1 MSESTRESM
10 APELRVLFETM
21 PQVGRVEMIQVRPA
35 KGAPVES
42 LAAVKATVAGGLD
55 GERTDG
61 GKTRKRQVTLIQQEH
76 LSAVAGILGREQLD
90 PALTRRNLVV
100 AGINLR
106 ALLHARF
113 QIGEAVFEGTVECPP
128 CSLMER
134 NLGPGGYNAML
145 GHGGLCAQVV
155 QDGLIR
161 VGDPVRWLELV

>member
-1 MSESTRESM
+1 MNESTGEKM

-21 PQVGRVEMIQVRPA
+21 PQAGRVETIQVRPA
-35 KGAPVES
+35 KAAPVVS
-42 LAAVKATVAGGLD
+42 LNSVLATADGGLA

-61 GKTRKRQVTLIQQEH
+61 GKTRKRQVTLIQHEH
-76 LSAVAGILGREQLD
+76 LAAVASILQREDLD
-90 PALTRRNLVV
+90 PALTHRNLVV
-100 AGINLR
+100 SGINLR

-113 QIGEAVFEGTVECPP
+113 QIGEAVFQGTVECPP

-155 QDGLIR
+155 RDGLIR
-161 VGDPVRWLELV
+161 VGDAVLFLELV